1 MALEQDELLTV
12 AQIAEQVQ
20 VTPETVRRWI
30 KTGQL
35 RGHAVSRRLGFRV
48 RRADLNEFLNL
59 RDSTTLVVS
68 APEARQPA
76 ISVLDRVTARR

>member
-59 RDSTTLVVS
+59 RDSTPLVVS

>member
-1 MALEQDELLTV
+1 LALEQDELLTV

-48 RRADLNEFLNL
+48 RRADLNEFLKL
-59 RDSTTLVVS
+59 RDSTPLAVS

>member
-1 MALEQDELLTV
+1 MASEQDELLTV

-30 KTGQL
+30 NNGQL
-35 RGHAVSRRLGFRV
+35 RGHAVTRRTGYRV
-48 RRADLNEFLNL
+48 RRTDLNEFLNL
-59 RDSTTLVVS
+59 RDDAPPVVS

-76 ISVLDRVTARR
+76 IAVLDRVTARR